1 MAAAGV
7 GCLYGKSPFPLKS
20 SGIKSASLS
29 KDMSPRRFGHYHHQP
44 TSRKEGERREGEGSS
59 QRYCAAG
66 KSSARRLWIWG
77 RAVLI
82 IFFFLWC

>member
-1 MAAAGV
+1 MATAGV
-7 GCLYGKSPFPLKS
+7 GCLYDKSPFPLKS
-20 SGIKSASLS
+20 AGIKSASLS
-29 KDMSPRRFGHYHHQP
+29 KDMSPCQFGHYHHQP
-44 TSRKEGERREGEGSS
+44 TSRKGERREGEGSS

-66 KSSARRLWIWG
+66 KPSARRLWIWG